1 MIGGREVPALLRA
14 RVDTSDKINI
24 VKTTT
29 IKEGY
34 MLISD
39 YENSMGY
46 ITVKVFPTESSA
58 KAASNGERILKVK
71 VERELWI

>member
-1 MIGGREVPALLRA
+1 
-14 RVDTSDKINI
+14 
-24 VKTTT
+24 
-29 IKEGY
+29 

-58 KAASNGERILKVK
+58 KASSNGERILKVK
-71 VERELWI
+71 VEREL